1 MQQFS
6 SHPWPESQTLGPCA
20 ALQPP
25 MGTAGHCLCP
35 SGTSRLCSLPSRF
48 KTLQRCSAETKTSGL
63 QGSYFH
69 LPTAQPPAIELR
81 KREKSVLF
89 HSAGLQL
96 LCRLLRGGGRALPI
110 LWRLPGVHHCTR
122 APGRGKPWEHRGAAW
137 SGGSSGCPLSPHASA
152 LSPQPNTCLK
162 GHFQHNIYFAFRNL
176 SREPRVIFTIPAI
189 LFA

>member
-6 SHPWPESQTLGPCA
+6 SHPWPESQTLGRCA

-110 LWRLPGVHHCTR
+110 LWRLPGVHQSSWQRKALGAQRCSLE
-122 APGRGKPWEHRGAAW
+122 GREIRM
-137 SGGSSGCPLSPHASA
+137 SFISSCLSLESSAQHVPQGPLPA
-152 LSPQPNTCLK
+152 
-162 GHFQHNIYFAFRNL
+162 QHLLCF
-176 SREPRVIFTIPAI
+176 P
-189 LFA
+189 